1 MMVQMVDTI
10 SWISALIYETEAWRS
25 NTGVCRNSG
34 NKLSNCAAVSL
45 DINAVQARRMESFDN
60 V

>member
-10 SWISALIYETEAWRS
+10 SWISALIQETEAWRS
-25 NTGVCRNSG
+25 DTGICRDKDNTF
-34 NKLSNCAAVSL
+34 SNWSAVRRDST
-45 DINAVQARRMESFDN
+45 AVQAYRIESFGD

>member
-1 MMVQMVDTI
+1 MMVQMVDTV

-25 NTGVCRNSG
+25 NTSECRNSDK
-34 NKLSNCAAVSL
+34 KLSDWAAERL
-45 DINAVQARRMESFDN
+45 DITAVQARRMESSGD

>member
-1 MMVQMVDTI
+1 MMFQMVDSV

-25 NTGVCRNSG
+25 NNGVCRNSD
-34 NKLSNCAAVSL
+34 NKLSDCATVSL
-45 DINAVQARRMESFDN
+45 DITAVQARRMESFGD